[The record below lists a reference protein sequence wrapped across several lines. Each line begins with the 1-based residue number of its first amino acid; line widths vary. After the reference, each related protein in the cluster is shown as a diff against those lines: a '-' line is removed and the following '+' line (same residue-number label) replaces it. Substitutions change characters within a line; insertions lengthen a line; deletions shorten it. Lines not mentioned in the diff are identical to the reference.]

1 MYKDSFCNYVNFKTM
16 SRGSNNKAGT
26 SGTGASNQSNQGFG
40 QSANKGKSSHGRETG
55 GKTSAPKKKVAD
67 PSSNRNSKLDKE
79 EP

>member
-1 MYKDSFCNYVNFKTM
+1 M

-55 GKTSAPKKKVAD
+55 GKASVPKKKAAD
-67 PSSNRNSKLDKE
+67 QSSNRNTSLDKE
-79 EP
+79 ES